1 MELSEEIR
9 RLLEEM
15 RDIQREHLAEYR
27 RVTQRSLELQQ
38 RAVERQ
44 EQIGRLYQRVI
55 AAAAALVGGLVIL
68 LLYFLFAR
76 IGLTNR

>member
-15 RDIQREHLAEYR
+15 RDIQREHLAEYQ
-27 RVTQRSLELQQ
+27 RVTQRSLDLQK

-44 EQIGRLYQRVI
+44 EQISRLYQRVI
-55 AAAAALVGGLVIL
+55 AVAAVLVGGLMIL
-68 LLYFLFAR
+68 LLYFLFVR
-76 IGLTNR
+76 IGLTRR